1 MTTVSIGDMAR
12 LIDITPT
19 MDTSAYASGD
29 VLFDATAVPNIST
42 VGGKEAWLNSVVLI
56 DADDQKAALD
66 LIFLSANVSVG
77 TANAAPSISD
87 ANAANFLGR
96 VSIATADYYDLGGVS
111 VAEIKGIQTMLKA
124 ADEATSC
131 YVAAVNG
138 TGTPTY
144 TASGLK
150 LRLGVLR
157 DR

>member
-1 MTTVSIGDMAR
+1 MTTVSVGDMAR
-12 LIDITPT
+12 LIDVTPV
-19 MDTSAYASGD
+19 MDTNAYASGD
-29 VLFDATAVPNIST
+29 VLFDATDVPNIST
-42 VGGKEAWLNSVVLI
+42 VDGKEAWLNSVVVI
-56 DADDQKAALD
+56 DTDDQKAAFD
-66 LIFLSANVSVG
+66 LFFLSSNVSVG

-87 ANAANFLGR
+87 ANAAYVLGR
-96 VSIATADYYDLGGVS
+96 VSIATTDYYDLGGVS

-124 ADEATSC
+124 ADGLKSC

-138 TGTPTY
+138 SGTPTY